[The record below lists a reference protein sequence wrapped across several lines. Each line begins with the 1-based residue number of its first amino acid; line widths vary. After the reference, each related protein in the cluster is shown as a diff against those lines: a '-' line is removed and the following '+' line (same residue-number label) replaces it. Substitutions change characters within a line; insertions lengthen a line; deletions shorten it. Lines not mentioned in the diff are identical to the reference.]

1 MELEL
6 KNEKDFSGETS
17 KTTQSSNLTPTAGKN
32 IKLSAIAKHIG
43 LFVLLVCLSYGSFNF
58 FTAYVIQSVHVVGQS
73 MSPTLHDNEHYVLN
87 RWVYH
92 VRDPKPS
99 EIVVLRDPEDN
110 CFAVK
115 RIVAKQG
122 DTVLVKAGHLFINGK
137 ELVEPYL
144 PEGTPTYTGP
154 HINEQMWVCGA
165 NQYFVLGDNRNNSA
179 DSRVYGVISRQ
190 SILGMVTP

>member
-6 KNEKDFSGETS
+6 KPDEDLKDQTGASLPSQHSPTNS
-17 KTTQSSNLTPTAGKN
+17 KQTGTIRN
-32 IKLSAIAKHIG
+32 ISKRIG
-43 LFVLLVCLSYGSFNF
+43 LFLLIVGLSYGTFNF

-73 MSPTLHDNEHYVLN
+73 MSPTLHDNGQYVLN

-92 VRDPKPS
+92 MRDPKPS

-122 DTVLVKAGHLFINGK
+122 DTVLVKSGHLFINGK
-137 ELVEPYL
+137 ELIEPYL
-144 PEGTPTYTGP
+144 PEGTPTFTGP
-154 HINEQMWVCGA
+154 RINEQMWICGV

-179 DSRVYGVISRQ
+179 DSRSYGTVSRQ

>member
-6 KNEKDFSGETS
+6 KTDHDLELQTNKSLPLAALPPTS
-17 KTTQSSNLTPTAGKN
+17 SIAGKIWN
-32 IKLSAIAKHIG
+32 FTKRVG
-43 LFVLLVCLSYGSFNF
+43 LVLLIAGLSYGTFHF

-73 MSPTLHDNEHYVLN
+73 MSPTLHDNGNYVLN

-110 CFAVK
+110 CFAIK

-122 DTVLVKAGHLFINGK
+122 DTVLVKSGHLFVNGK
-137 ELVEPYL
+137 ELIEPYL
-144 PEGTPTYTGP
+144 PDGTPTFTGP
-154 HINEQMWVCGA
+154 RVNEQIWICGV

-179 DSRVYGVISRQ
+179 DSRSYGTVPRQ